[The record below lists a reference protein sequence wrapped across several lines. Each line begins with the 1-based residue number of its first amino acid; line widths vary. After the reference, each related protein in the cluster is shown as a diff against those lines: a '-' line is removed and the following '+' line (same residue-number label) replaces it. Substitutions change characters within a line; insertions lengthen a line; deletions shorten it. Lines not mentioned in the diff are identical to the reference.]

1 MSTQLNRRRR
11 GRRWRSVVVSEV
23 GWDDEA
29 RRGRRLL
36 SEAFD
41 WNRRFAQN
49 AAVEGRRSSLKEA
62 LHLSARAQR
71 GPSTTGTSKRV
82 ALGE

>member
-1 MSTQLNRRRR
+1 M
-11 GRRWRSVVVSEV
+11 VSEV
-23 GWDDEA
+23 GWDDES

-71 GPSTTGTSKRV
+71 GPSTTGTSKGV